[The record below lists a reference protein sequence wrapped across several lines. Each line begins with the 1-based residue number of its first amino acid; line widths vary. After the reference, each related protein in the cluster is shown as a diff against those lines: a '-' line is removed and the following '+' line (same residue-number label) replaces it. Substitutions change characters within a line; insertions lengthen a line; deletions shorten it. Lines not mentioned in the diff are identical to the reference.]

1 METQKIVNLFNS
13 YEKDFSKFATKQ
25 WSVIDSN
32 SNGHYSH
39 KNQIQFLTN
48 SIESSLCDYY
58 DAYILVTWDIAV
70 KNVNNAK
77 LAAAAKVTFTT
88 CAPFKNCR
96 TETNDTFVD
105 EAEYINIAMAMY
117 NLTEYSDKYS
127 DSSGSLWQFKKD
139 EVVNNANATVENS
152 SSFRCKSSFV
162 GNTVNNGGLNGV
174 KIAISLKYLSN
185 FWRSLEMLL
194 INCKVELSLTWI
206 GNCVLATN

>member
-13 YEKDFSKFATKQ
+13 YENDFSKFATKQ
-25 WSVIDSN
+25 WSVIDSK

-39 KNQIQFLTN
+39 RNPIKFLTN

-70 KNVNNAK
+70 KNVNNAN

-96 TETNDTFVD
+96 TETNDTFVN

-117 NLTEYSDKYS
+117 NLTENKDKYS
-127 DSSGSLWQFKKD
+127 DSSESLWQF
-139 EVVNNANATVENS
+139 
-152 SSFRCKSSFV
+152 
-162 GNTVNNGGLNGV
+162 
-174 KIAISLKYLSN
+174 
-185 FWRSLEMLL
+185 
-194 INCKVELSLTWI
+194 
-206 GNCVLATN
+206 